1 MDETRTPPSTAD
13 IAGTSPTT
21 PSSNGSG
28 TSSQAVD
35 RLAQSAHQAVDRVAA
50 AAAPTIEKLKTRA
63 NEAAETLHAKADEFG
78 AMEEQWVSNA
88 RTAVRDHPLAAV
100 AIGVLVGMVIGRAT
114 GHGRRDD

>member
-1 MDETRTPPSTAD
+1 MDETRTPPGM
-13 IAGTSPTT
+13 AGTSTTT

-28 TSSQAVD
+28 PSSPAVD

-50 AAAPTIEKLKTRA
+50 AAAPTIEKLKMRA

-78 AMEEQWVSNA
+78 AMEEQWVANA

-100 AIGVLVGMVIGRAT
+100 AIGVLVGMLIGRAT

>member
-1 MDETRTPPSTAD
+1 MDETRTPPGT
-13 IAGTSPTT
+13 AGTSTTT

-28 TSSQAVD
+28 ASSPAVD

-50 AAAPTIEKLKTRA
+50 AAAPTIERLRTRA

-78 AMEEQWVSNA
+78 AMEEQWVANA

-100 AIGVLVGMVIGRAT
+100 AIGVFVGMLIGRAT